1 MRAGAQMVYAV
12 LKTVH
17 LLPPIAWIGGMFF
30 TLAC

>member
-1 MRAGAQMVYAV
+1 MRAGAPMLYAV

-17 LLPPIAWIGGMFF
+17 LRSPIAWIGGMFF